1 MNIHIW
7 AEVENYF
14 IRRFS
19 VCVEI
24 SVFPVSATKL
34 SAMIVSERVMGNLT
48 LVLFLYLLKSLVLM
62 CHV

>member
-1 MNIHIW
+1 M
-7 AEVENYF
+7 ENYF